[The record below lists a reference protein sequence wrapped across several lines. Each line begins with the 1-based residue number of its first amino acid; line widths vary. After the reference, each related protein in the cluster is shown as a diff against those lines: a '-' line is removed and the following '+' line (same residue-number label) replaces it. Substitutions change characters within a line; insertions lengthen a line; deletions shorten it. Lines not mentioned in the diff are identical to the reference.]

1 MHCTNTAM
9 YEDAGDVPL
18 FEISLM
24 IAELSPRFG
33 IESIHLLDEIL
44 DKALHMHLYVPMDV

>member
-1 MHCTNTAM
+1 MHCTITAM
-9 YEDAGDVPL
+9 HEDAGDVSL

-33 IESIHLLDEIL
+33 IESVHLLDEIL
-44 DKALHMHLYVPMDV
+44 GKALHIHLYVPMDV